1 MADEYDDLLA
11 RVRSGEKPAAPKLDE
26 YDTLL
31 AQVRNQPDI
40 SRAQALAWNGSFSNT
55 TREAEKHKLS
65 RELKTYLGEESPPA
79 IMDVDE
85 ARRKVRAAELDH
97 GLRQSDGLRQWIEAD
112 PGNAALLDGK
122 QAKEFGFFERKW
134 RAAAGSLSQFGS
146 SLVGIGESLDAAQRL
161 TLNKFADVVLPV
173 PRAGGRA
180 SPESITGPTMGGD
193 WVAAGKPSKDFWR
206 GVDVPADQRD
216 FGDDVVAGL
225 SQFAG
230 QAAMLAAN
238 PGLGVPMLFGQ
249 GADQLADKT
258 AKDGGPQQNR
268 DLAILGGGVVTGATE
283 WAANKFVFGLEKI
296 PGLKL
301 LDFKNAMA
309 GRVARTTLAGLGEG
323 AQETSESLLH
333 DTLRQQLTN
342 INAPIDM
349 AGSLYEG
356 GVGATVG
363 AIARGMIESALH
375 IRARGT
381 RQALETLDAVAKD
394 STLRETV
401 PEKYRDFIARAT
413 ANGPVEN
420 VYIPAEQFVT
430 YFQAQGIDP
439 AQAAQAIGATNYA
452 EAASVGSD
460 VVIPL
465 ADFATHVAGTDHM
478 AGLADD
484 VRLHQGDLTARELAV
499 EEANR
504 EQSDARMKAQIEA
517 LVAEGQ
523 KAQGLNA
530 AIDTITNDVEGQLIG
545 AGVELSAARTQ
556 AQLLRGVA
564 VLAERAFPGQDPV
577 QSASKLWAKYGL
589 TVRRDMPAVLT
600 QIKSANLD
608 VDPLLDMLRG
618 TGGPTDTATFGQSLV
633 TFLRERGGL
642 AQIGELLDAASYP
655 TPAGQKKLITD
666 NGMTLD
672 DAAMTAQEAG
682 YFQNTD
688 HTALVEAILNELNGN
703 PAYSMNQT
711 DERAMGVQQSL
722 AMLNQ
727 AVKDAGID
735 LNAVTDNAEV
745 RRILEQS
752 GPVTGARFD
761 QPEVGAGATAMR
773 ELADLAKA
781 DGNENRTVEIGA
793 VPQWE
798 VQAAADAGINIEGFR
813 HTADMFAV
821 RHAFKKHGDEQ
832 AEASRGQ
839 IALTDS
845 DLAALPGV
853 VLFPDSIILGLKND
867 RKQDMVLSVKAMPDG
882 TLLVAEEVRT
892 GKKVLALSSF
902 RKVPGAKNAKELLPS
917 VLLNVHD
924 DAGVEPIIVDAP
936 KNLNQAPRLS
946 EIVQQL
952 ETSGLKI
959 DAYENKGIITL
970 SKLIVPEGER
980 SAGKG
985 TAAMRA
991 LIDYADQTG
1000 QHVTLSPS
1008 ADFGGN
1014 KKRLVEFYKR
1024 FGFVENKGKNSAFS
1038 TSESMYRQAAGK
1050 VLLQDKRGYLQ
1061 IGPDRQMKIGLTESA
1076 NLSTFLHE
1084 TGHFYLEMMGDLAE
1098 MEGVDAQVKADYAAL
1113 LKWLGVS
1120 SRAEIETKHHEMFAR
1135 ANEAYLMEG
1144 KAPAPELQGAFQR
1157 FKAWLTAIYRKIE
1170 TLDVKLSGEV
1180 RDVFERIYATDAEI
1194 MAAQDQVSI
1203 APLFLDAATAKMSE
1217 AEFAAYAGEVAQVS
1231 GKAREELLAKL
1242 MREFERGKA
1251 QWWKDERAKM
1261 HADITAEVDA
1271 QPVYRA
1277 FAALTA
1283 GALPDGTPIKLA
1295 RDDLHRR
1302 YGEDFTKNLPRNLQ
1316 RVYAA
1321 ENGTDTDTA
1330 AEMLGFAS
1338 GDDLIKALAEMR
1350 PRKALIEAETDVRM
1364 RELHGDLLTDGS
1376 IEQEAQTA
1384 LHNDRRADVLMVEL
1398 RALRRRQKDVAPFV
1412 QAERDKAKAAR
1423 SATMHALDGVP
1434 SLSAFQRAAAGKIE
1448 QTAVRDL
1455 NPYQYLLAGRK
1466 AARQAGEALAR
1477 QDTETAAIAKQREL
1491 LNHYLYLEATK
1502 AQADAKRIADYAKGF
1517 DKPSRRQS
1525 LAKAGKDYLEQI
1537 DALLERF
1544 EFKEVTQRQ
1553 MDRRQSLHDF
1563 IAAKKDEGETFVIP
1577 PEIVKDAGVRNW
1589 RQATMMELRGLDD
1602 SLRNLA
1608 HLANF
1613 KNKLLR
1619 KKAAHDF
1626 GQVRAELL
1634 AALDGSYQ
1642 GSTGEAGKLNDKG
1655 DTAATRAAALWRKF
1669 DAAHIKVEQLVEWMD
1684 GGKSNGPWA
1693 RYFFDLADDAQARE
1707 YDLHAAVTKRL
1718 QDLADAQT
1726 SAWRSSLLDKTAAR
1740 LPGIDGALSRYDL
1753 ISIAL
1758 NVGNESNWQR
1768 LLDGH
1773 GWTEPKVAAAL
1784 EHLGAEDWRYVQGV
1798 WDIAGSLWPE
1808 IAALQE
1814 RVAGVAPE
1822 KIPPRKVV
1830 TPYGEFAGGYYP
1842 LAYDPKKSQAGEK
1855 QADATQSV
1863 QDFMARGY
1871 GRAATSKGHT
1881 KTRLE
1886 NFAAP
1891 LLLDFEQV
1899 LTSHLSKVIK
1909 DISHREAIIGLTKIL
1924 KAPDI
1929 KAALIDKLG
1938 EASYTLLTTWEQTLI
1953 SDRADTLHQPLELH
1967 NAIFRGL
1974 RTHTAIVTMGW
1985 KISTAMSQFAG
1996 FGSSLDL
2003 VKPKYMTAALRD
2015 FVRHPKDTLALVAE
2029 KSGEMRHRAN
2039 NLDRDVKDA
2048 LLKTRGAHGML
2059 VSVQRTAFY
2068 FTAMADRTVSVPTWL
2083 GGYRQALA
2091 TGMSEE
2097 DAVRAGDR
2105 AVRLSQ
2111 GAGGAKDLAAV
2122 QRNSELMKL
2131 LTMYYTPFSVLYAR
2145 LRDVGHTTR
2154 SPRDLPRLV
2163 ARSLAL
2169 VILSAVL
2176 GELLAGRGPDDDEDK
2191 VMWAARK
2198 ALLYPFASMPV
2209 IRDLVNWQL
2218 EPALAKAGGGSV
2230 HFQPGY
2236 KLSPVVQA
2244 VEKVGTLPGK
2254 VIDGWTGDRPWDDVA
2269 WDSLEASGYVFGLP
2283 TAQPRITGEYLTDL
2297 WTGDASPDNAAQAL
2311 HDVLFRRPIERR

>member
-1 MADEYDDLLA
+1 MSDEYDELLA
-11 RVRSGEKPAAPKLDE
+11 RVRSGEKPTAPKLDE
-26 YDTLL
+26 YDSLL
-31 AQVRNQPDI
+31 AQVRGKPDI
-40 SRAQALAWNGSFSNT
+40 SRAQALAWNGSFADP

-65 RELKTYLGEESPPA
+65 RELKAYLGEETPPA
-79 IMDVDE
+79 ILDTEE
-85 ARRKVRAAELDH
+85 ARRKVRAAEMDH
-97 GLRQSDGLRQWIEAD
+97 SLRQSDGLRQWIEAD

-122 QAKEFGFFERKW
+122 AAKQFGFFERKW
-134 RAAAGSLSQFGS
+134 RSVAGSMSQFGS

-161 TLNKFADVVLPV
+161 ALNKFADVVLPV

-206 GVDVPADQRD
+206 SIDVPADQRD

-225 SQFAG
+225 GQFAG

-238 PGLGVPMLFGQ
+238 PGLGIPMLFGQ

-258 AKDGGPQQNR
+258 AKDGGLQQNR
-268 DLAILGGGVVTGATE
+268 DLAILGGGIVTGVTE

-309 GRVARTTLAGLGEG
+309 GRVARTVLAGAGEG
-323 AQETSESLLH
+323 TQETTESLLH

-342 INAPIDM
+342 INAPIDV

-394 STLRETV
+394 SSLRETV
-401 PEKYRDFIARAT
+401 PEKYRDFIAKAT

-420 VYIPAEQFVT
+420 VYIPAEQFTT

-439 AQAAQAIGATNYA
+439 VKAAQAIGATNYA

-484 VRLHQGDLTARELAV
+484 VRLHQGDLTARELAQ

-504 EQSDARMKAQIEA
+504 EVSDQRMKAQIEA

-530 AIDTITNDVEGQLIG
+530 AIDTITNDVEGQLVG
-545 AGVELSAARTQ
+545 AGVELGAARTQ

-577 QSASKLWAKYGL
+577 QSAGKLWEKYGL

-633 TFLRERGGL
+633 SFLRERGGL
-642 AQIGELLDAASYP
+642 AQIGELLDAASYL
-655 TPAGQKKLITD
+655 TPAGQKKLVTD
-666 NGMTLD
+666 TGMTLD
-672 DAAMTAQEAG
+672 DAAMAAQEAG

-688 HTALVEAILNELNGN
+688 HTALVDAILNELNGT

-735 LNAVTDNAEV
+735 LNQVTDNAEV

-752 GPVTGARFD
+752 GPVAGARFN
-761 QPEVGAGATAMR
+761 QPIVGAGATAMQ

-798 VQAAADAGINIEGFR
+798 VQAAADAGMNIEGFR

-832 AEASRGQ
+832 AESSRGQ
-839 IALTDS
+839 IALTDN

-853 VLFPDSIILGLKND
+853 VMFPDSIILGLKND

-892 GKKVLALSSF
+892 GKKALALASL

-936 KNLNQAPRLS
+936 KNLNQDDGA
-946 EIVQQL
+946 
-952 ETSGLKI
+952 
-959 DAYENKGIITL
+959 
-970 SKLIVPEGER
+970 
-980 SAGKG
+980 
-985 TAAMRA
+985 
-991 LIDYADQTG
+991 
-1000 QHVTLSPS
+1000 
-1008 ADFGGN
+1008 
-1014 KKRLVEFYKR
+1014 
-1024 FGFVENKGKNSAFS
+1024 
-1038 TSESMYRQAAGK
+1038 
-1050 VLLQDKRGYLQ
+1050 KRGYLQ

-1084 TGHFYLEMMGDLAE
+1084 TGHFYLEMLGDLAE
-1098 MEGVDAQVKADYAAL
+1098 MEGVDTQVKDDYAAI
-1113 LKWLGVS
+1113 LKWLGVENRS
-1120 SRAEIETKHHEMFAR
+1120 QIETKHHEMFAR

-1144 KAPAPELQGAFQR
+1144 NAPAPELQGAFQR

-1170 TLDVKLSGEV
+1170 ILDVKLSGEV

-1251 QWWKDERAKM
+1251 QWWKDERAKL
-1261 HADITAEVDA
+1261 HADVTAEVDA

-1338 GDDLIKALAEMR
+1338 GDDLVKAIAEMR

-1364 RELHGDLLTDGS
+1364 RELHGDLRTDGS
-1376 IEQEAQTA
+1376 IEQEAQAA
-1384 LHNDRRADVLMVEL
+1384 LHNDKRADVLMVEL

-1423 SATMHALDGVP
+1423 SATMHALDGIP
-1434 SLSAFQRAAAGKIE
+1434 PLSAFQRAAAGKID

-1477 QDTETAAIAKQREL
+1477 QDAETAAIAKQREI

-1502 AQADAKRIADYAKGF
+1502 AQADAKRIAEYAKGF
-1517 DKPSRRQS
+1517 DKPTRRQS

-1544 EFKEVTQRQ
+1544 EFKEVTLRKQ
-1553 MDRRQSLHDF
+1553 DRRQSLAEF
-1563 IAAKKDEGETFVIP
+1563 IKAKDAEGETFVIP
-1577 PEIVKDAGVRNW
+1577 PEIVEDAGVRNW

-1626 GQVRAELL
+1626 GQVKAELL

-1642 GSTGEAGKLNDKG
+1642 GSTGEAGKINDKS

-1718 QDLADAQT
+1718 QDLAAAQT

-1768 LLDGH
+1768 LKDGH
-1773 GWTEPKVAAAL
+1773 GWTDAQIAAAL

-1830 TPYGEFAGGYYP
+1830 TPYGEFAGGYFP

-1886 NFAAP
+1886 DFAAP

-1929 KAALIDKLG
+1929 KAAMIDKLG

-1967 NAIFRGL
+1967 NALFRGL

-1996 FGSSLDL
+1996 FGPSLDL

-2015 FVRHPKDTLALVAE
+2015 FVRHPGDTLALVAE
-2029 KSGEMRHRAN
+2029 KSGEMRHRQN
-2039 NLDRDVKDA
+2039 TLDRDVKDA
-2048 LLKTRGAHGML
+2048 LLKTRGAHGIY
-2059 VSVQRTAFY
+2059 VGVQRSAFY

-2091 TGMSEE
+2091 EGMSEE
-2097 DAVRAGDR
+2097 DAVRYGDR

-2169 VILSAVL
+2169 VILPAVL

-2198 ALLYPFASMPV
+2198 SLLYPSASMPV
-2209 IRDLVNWQL
+2209 IRDLVNWQV
-2218 EPALAKAGGGSV
+2218 EPALAKASGGSL

-2244 VEKVGTLPGK
+2244 VEKIGTLPGK

-2269 WDSLEASGYVFGLP
+2269 WDSLETSGYIFGLP

-2297 WTGDASPDNAAQAL
+2297 WTGDASPENAAQAL